1 MDVTGEELFAGRYVL
16 RGLLGAGGMA
26 EVRDAWD
33 TRLDRPVAIK
43 LLHPA
48 MRAQPETLH
57 RFRDE
62 ARSAAMLSH
71 PNIVAVHDYGEQDGT
86 PFIVMERLPGH
97 TLLDVMAHGPMP
109 PDHVRSML
117 DDVLAALAVA
127 HGAGMLHRDIKPA
140 NILLSAAGDSVKV
153 ADFGIAKTSA
163 VAHTMTGQIV
173 GTMAYMSPERVAGA
187 PASVADDLYAVG
199 VIGYEAAVG
208 HRAFPQDT
216 PVALARAIMDDPP
229 PPLSDIR
236 PDLDPILVGTIDRAM
251 ARDPAQRFRDAA
263 HMRAAVNGDRQ
274 ALFAGTAPAVAVPP
288 RPATKV
294 LDQPLPPSA
303 HYAMPPPAPS
313 RWRRLPGRT
322 RTAIFAA
329 AILTCLTVSGLALAA
344 EPFSTAPSPEPI
356 STSTPTPTPSSVPP
370 PPPPPAVEQPRDE
383 SGDRKEEEEKKK
395 EEEEKEEKEEKKREG
410 GENGTE
416 GGGNGNEGNLGTRE

>member
-1 MDVTGEELFAGRYVL
+1 MTGEELFAERYVL

-48 MRAQPETLH
+48 MRAQPKTLL

-71 PNIVAVHDYGEQDGT
+71 PNIVAVHDYGEQEGT

-140 NILLSAAGDSVKV
+140 NILLSATGDSLKV

-199 VIGYEAAVG
+199 VVGYEAAVG

-216 PVALARAIMDDPP
+216 PVALARAIMENPP
-229 PPLSDIR
+229 PPLSTIR
-236 PDLDPILVGTIDRAM
+236 PDLDPTLVGTIDRAM
-251 ARDPAQRFRDAA
+251 AWDPAQRFRDAA
-263 HMRAAVNGDRQ
+263 HMHAAVNGDRQ

-294 LDQPLPPSA
+294 LDQPVPPSA
-303 HYAMPPPAPS
+303 HYPMTPPPPPS
-313 RWRRLPGRT
+313 RWRRLPRRT
-322 RTAIFAA
+322 RTAISAA
-329 AILTCLTVSGLALAA
+329 ALLTCLTVSGVALAA
-344 EPFSTAPSPEPI
+344 EPFSTAPSPKPI
-356 STSTPTPTPSSVPP
+356 NTSTPMPTPSSVPL
-370 PPPPPAVEQPRDE
+370 PPPPPAVGQRREE
-383 SGDRKEEEEKKK
+383 SGDTKEEREKEKEEEQKEKRDQ
-395 EEEEKEEKEEKKREG
+395 EKEREG
-410 GENGTE
+410 GGNGTE
-416 GGGNGNEGNLGTRE
+416 GGGNGNEGNLGKRE